1 MAYMARPTKNNA
13 EYFSHDA
20 DMRNDVKVKAL
31 RRRYGH
37 TGYAVWCYLLETLTD
52 ADRFEVDYRALN
64 QELLAADFEIQVEEL
79 REIVDYCCTLELLQL
94 TEDRCY
100 LYSEAHKRRLADVVA
115 LREKRSRAGKLGMAV
130 RWGGNGNNKLLQVD
144 NTVITPDS
152 KGKESKSKETKGK
165 EKKEKESKSSA
176 AAYPCDDVVALW
188 NDICG
193 GSLPRVKALN
203 DNRRQKIKCRL
214 EEFSKDSGEWL
225 ARVRELFER
234 VIASDF
240 LRGGNKSGW
249 TATFDWLFENGKNWV
264 KVVEGNYDNDR
275 SARGAQQQQRT
286 QSGITLGVGEYIEPQ
301 TGRRTYGS
309 GKATI
314 PPTAPARPS
323 ERHSWDKATNSWI
336 LL

>member
-1 MAYMARPTKNNA
+1 MARPTKNNA

-37 TGYAVWCYLLETLTD
+37 TGYAVWCYILETLTD

-64 QELLAADFEIQVEEL
+64 QELLAADYDVTVEQL

-115 LREKRSRAGKLGMAV
+115 LREKRSRAGKLGMAA
-130 RWGGNGNNKLLQVD
+130 RWGGGGDNKAYQSN

-152 KGKESKSKETKGK
+152 KGKESKQEEKKGKETKGK
-165 EKKEKESKSSA
+165 ESKSMQ
-176 AAYPCDDVVALW
+176 YPYSDIVALW

-193 GSLPRVKALN
+193 GVLPRVKALN
-203 DNRRQKIKCRL
+203 DNRRQKIKCRC
-214 EEFSKDSGEWL
+214 EEWGKDKEAWL
-225 ARVRELFER
+225 QQARELFER
-234 VIASDF
+234 VASSDF
-240 LRGGNKSGW
+240 LRGGSKAGW
-249 TATFDWLFENGKNWV
+249 TASFDWLFENSKNWV
-264 KVVEGNYDNDR
+264 KVIEGNYDNDR
-275 SARGAQQQQRT
+275 SARGAQQQRT
-286 QSGITLGVGEYIEPQ
+286 QAGMTLGVGEYIEPQ